1 MLGIMGNVD
10 QQVNDKADSMQMQGK
25 TSTVSKD
32 LLDVMATQKIAQE
45 KDVALKELQMAQQQ
59 NPNTIKD
66 QLEQK
71 VMGMTQSEMTNQTAG
86 IMAQRQQ
93 QKQQPRPPQQ
103 GGIAGARPPMPMAG
117 GRPPMGGAPKPPMG
131 GMPPMGGAPRPPMP
145 MAGGMPM
152 GGARPPMMASGGI
165 VGYNKGSIV
174 ISDAELKK
182 LGLSRQEFDALPAV
196 TKQRLA
202 SDKRGDEDRFGFSP
216 SRKQEQLQG
225 LADASKKEMQA
236 LAGLPSKFGQF
247 IQDDIKKNTID
258 RAKSLGVSAA
268 DLGQYDTSGIK
279 GAIDTLQPSAP
290 KQPFLPT
297 PTGKAPPPQ
306 TGTPV
311 GTITDAENAEIDA
324 AIAAQKANQGNQGGA
339 AGAKAG
345 TTSMTSNLEE
355 LDPNKIRAA
364 MDNAE
369 TINQSPISDRMGDT
383 AMNRLESDAKLN
395 PMDQLQKTN
404 EAGEKVDGDEV
415 ARLKGLYGLAELKN
429 MQTTEQSD
437 IKKAQERYDDPE
449 AKRLRK
455 VRNYALG
462 GSRAMFAGEAE
473 EETLELKRL
482 RKKQE
487 ERRKN
492 FAEIFSVVDK
502 VDSGA
507 RQMFQDIQTQQMAA
521 LASMESIASNNELAK
536 QNYMKLAGDAEGKA
550 QELILGAMGVESEN
564 ALRATIANM
573 QSVQQLLDSWQEYQE
588 GVRAAEVD
596 MMNRM
601 APVIDV
607 ILTKQAKGEEL
618 DDGEKLA
625 LTNATNMAKSFVGA
639 GNEGI
644 VQAYMKQLE
653 ILQPGFRGL
662 SNQVSMFGGQS
673 SGLAGFQPSGMGQ
686 VGQRGP
692 SQSSSS
698 PQLKSQALVDM
709 FNKNQP

>member
-32 LLDVMATQKIAQE
+32 LLDVMATQKIARE

-279 GAIDTLQPSAP
+279 GAIDTLKPSAP

-311 GTITDAENAEIDA
+311 GTIGDDEMAEIDA
-324 AIAAQKANQGNQGGA
+324 AIAAQNANQGNQGGA

-355 LDPNKIRAA
+355 LDPNKIRGA
-364 MDNAE
+364 MDTAE
-369 TINQSPISDRMGDT
+369 TINPSPIRDKMGT
-383 AMNRLESDAKLN
+383 SAMNRLESDAKLN

-429 MQTTEQSD
+429 MQTTEQSQIAD
-437 IKKAQERYDDPE
+437 AQKRYDDPE

-492 FAEIFSVVDK
+492 FAEVFSVVDK

-521 LASMESIASNNELAK
+521 LASMESIASNDVLAQ

>member
-1 MLGIMGNVD
+1 MEE
-10 QQVNDKADSMQMQGK
+10 VN
-25 TSTVSKD
+25 
-32 LLDVMATQKIAQE
+32 
-45 KDVALKELQMAQQQ
+45 
-59 NPNTIKD
+59 
-66 QLEQK
+66 
-71 VMGMTQSEMTNQTAG
+71 
-86 IMAQRQQ
+86 
-93 QKQQPRPPQQ
+93 
-103 GGIAGARPPMPMAG
+103 
-117 GRPPMGGAPKPPMG
+117 
-131 GMPPMGGAPRPPMP
+131 
-145 MAGGMPM
+145 
-152 GGARPPMMASGGI
+152 
-165 VGYNKGSIV
+165 
-174 ISDAELKK
+174 
-182 LGLSRQEFDALPAV
+182 
-196 TKQRLA
+196 
-202 SDKRGDEDRFGFSP
+202 
-216 SRKQEQLQG
+216 
-225 LADASKKEMQA
+225 
-236 LAGLPSKFGQF
+236 
-247 IQDDIKKNTID
+247 
-258 RAKSLGVSAA
+258 
-268 DLGQYDTSGIK
+268 
-279 GAIDTLQPSAP
+279 
-290 KQPFLPT
+290 
-297 PTGKAPPPQ
+297 
-306 TGTPV
+306 
-311 GTITDAENAEIDA
+311 
-324 AIAAQKANQGNQGGA
+324 
-339 AGAKAG
+339 
-345 TTSMTSNLEE
+345 
-355 LDPNKIRAA
+355 
-364 MDNAE
+364 
-369 TINQSPISDRMGDT
+369 
-383 AMNRLESDAKLN
+383 
-395 PMDQLQKTN
+395 
-404 EAGEKVDGDEV
+404 VDGDEV

-492 FAEIFSVVDK
+492 FAEVFSVVDK

-521 LASMESIASNNELAK
+521 LASMESIASNDVLAQ

-573 QSVQQLLDSWQEYQE
+573 QSVQQLLDSWQKYQE

-639 GNEGI
+639 GSEGI
-644 VQAYMKQLE
+644 VQAYTKQLE

-692 SQSSSS
+692 SQSGSS